1 MLQLI
6 AEALNNAP
14 EKTLVMADIFMAIS
28 DEYPYCQALETVGWQ
43 NNLTASIWPIGTS
56 TISCIKTTI

>member
-43 NNLTASIWPIGTS
+43 NN
-56 TISCIKTTI
+56 IKPNSQYLANWYINHLMS